1 MNKKIVILGAG
12 IAGLSIARDLALRG
26 FKITLIEKNTIG
38 NGTTNKCAGMLH
50 SGARY
55 AIKDKDV
62 AKLCFQENRILRSI
76 ASFAVGKN
84 DALFITLPNDNK
96 EYQKEFE
103 ESCKEINIPVK
114 FLSQKKSL
122 ELEPFLNADISGSY
136 LTPDRVVDTYI
147 LVNSYV
153 LALNQLNVNTIDNTE
168 ILKVTP
174 TLSGWNLLLQK
185 SNNEEEIYADYVIN
199 ATGNSLAD
207 TARLFNFD
215 IDLVYIHGTMAIVDK
230 KVSDRIISRCAP
242 SATGDVIVPLVG
254 LSLIGSTWHELSHNV
269 PITMN
274 EKDKL
279 DILNTGN
286 KILDISKNWSI
297 SDSFTGIRTH
307 IKTNTD
313 SGDFNVKRDYAIV
326 EPNTTGIHNFISVL
340 PGKLT
345 IARFVAEKVGDI
357 VSKDLDSYTPSITS
371 TTPLPEPPANR
382 KNNLK
387 FYVK

>member
-174 TLSGWNLLLQK
+174 TLSGCNVVLQ
-185 SNNEEEIYADYVIN
+185 
-199 ATGNSLAD
+199 
-207 TARLFNFD
+207 
-215 IDLVYIHGTMAIVDK
+215 
-230 KVSDRIISRCAP
+230 
-242 SATGDVIVPLVG
+242 
-254 LSLIGSTWHELSHNV
+254 
-269 PITMN
+269 
-274 EKDKL
+274 
-279 DILNTGN
+279 
-286 KILDISKNWSI
+286 
-297 SDSFTGIRTH
+297 
-307 IKTNTD
+307 
-313 SGDFNVKRDYAIV
+313 
-326 EPNTTGIHNFISVL
+326 
-340 PGKLT
+340 
-345 IARFVAEKVGDI
+345 
-357 VSKDLDSYTPSITS
+357 
-371 TTPLPEPPANR
+371 
-382 KNNLK
+382 
-387 FYVK
+387 